1 MRTKAILVILSI
13 QASSTASFVPFPI
26 SRKTERTVLMSK
38 NSDRARAEKT
48 FDDMMN
54 NDWRQFRA
62 QLVAQEKIEEK
73 EKTKSPPPTTQ
84 KQRKSSTASWDQG
97 IERQERFGN
106 LFAGTISNIFSNG
119 KGNKKANLGYS
130 SRHSMFDEKFIG
142 GQDSVFP
149 DSLEDPFVSI
159 DEIPVLMEPKVKL
172 DKHRWAFPLP
182 NVEPGCVL
190 VAHERLGGVFH
201 QTVVL
206 IIDHAENTG
215 STGIIINRPLGGD
228 LNKIASET
236 TSNVDLS
243 LKLAFHSSAVG
254 FGGPVMPEE
263 YSIVHGYGEVEGS
276 KKVSHGI
283 YVGGS
288 EELLNERRKNKL
300 QPSDAL
306 FVKGHAAWVPQQLER
321 EISKGVWYVASV
333 SSDFILRHGAAPVE
347 HDDNQVDLWSD
358 ILTCMGD
365 EFSEIAETYAVR
377 GDDRMKP

>member
-1 MRTKAILVILSI
+1 MTPTRSQAMLVILSM
-13 QASSTASFVPFPI
+13 QASSVASFVPLPVHRNI
-26 SRKTERTVLMSK
+26 ERTIFTMSK
-38 NSDRARAEKT
+38 DSDRARAEKN
-48 FDDMMN
+48 FDDMMD

-62 QLVAQEKIEEK
+62 RLVAQEKIEEK
-73 EKTKSPPPTTQ
+73 SSSSQNQ
-84 KQRKSSTASWDQG
+84 KKSSTENCDEG
-97 IERQERFGN
+97 IERQERLGN
-106 LFAGTISNIFSNG
+106 LFADTFSNIFNNS
-119 KGNKKANLGYS
+119 KENKNTDPGRS
-130 SRHSMFDEKFIG
+130 SRHSIFDGDFIG
-142 GQDSVFP
+142 GQGSVLP
-149 DSLEDPFVSI
+149 DSCEDPFVSI

-172 DKHRWAFPLP
+172 DKHRWAFSLP

-190 VAHERLGGVFH
+190 IANEKLGGVFH

-206 IIDHAENTG
+206 IIDHAEDTG
-215 STGIIINRPLGGD
+215 STGIIINRPLEGD
-228 LNKIASET
+228 LKKIASET

-243 LKLAFHSSAVG
+243 LKLAFHSSSVG

-276 KKVSHGI
+276 KKVSHGV

-321 EISKGVWYVASV
+321 EISKGVWYVASA
-333 SSDFILRHGAAPVE
+333 SSDFVLKHGSSPSE
-347 HDDNQVDLWSD
+347 LENEESLWSQ

-365 EFSEIAETYAVR
+365 EYSEIAKTDTVR
-377 GDDRMKP
+377 SDKRMKP